1 MQRSKSP
8 DKLAWLF
15 DYQTLTAQ
23 ESSLMHAMRFS
34 CSAASH
40 AAPLV
45 MQHRSSVSDG
55 YHVLAVQRRI
65 AAGVR
70 EMLEL
75 WFQHKP
81 FPEDFYI
88 VREGKLAEQYT

>member
-1 MQRSKSP
+1 MCRREDLEASCLQSVQC
-8 DKLAWLF
+8 A
-15 DYQTLTAQ
+15 AQ
-23 ESSLMHAMRFS
+23 QVWWQMLLDFLIARPSHLRGPCTSDSDARHA
-34 CSAASH
+34 
-40 AAPLV
+40 
-45 MQHRSSVSDG
+45 
-55 YHVLAVQRRI
+55 LAVQHRI